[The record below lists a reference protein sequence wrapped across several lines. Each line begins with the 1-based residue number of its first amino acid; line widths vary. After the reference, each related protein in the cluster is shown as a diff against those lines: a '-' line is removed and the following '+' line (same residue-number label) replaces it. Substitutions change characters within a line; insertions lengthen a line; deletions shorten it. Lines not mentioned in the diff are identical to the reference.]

1 MPRAKVNGVEI
12 AYEVQGDGYP
22 LVLAHGYTAS
32 QELWADQRDAFS
44 RRYRLVTYDCR
55 GHGQSEAP
63 ADPSQY
69 SLDIFVEDQR
79 ALMDYLGIGEAH
91 VGGLSM
97 GGMIA
102 MRFALKYQGMV
113 RALLLLDTA
122 AELSGSA
129 LSQWRGITEMAE
141 RLVRSEGVAATV
153 RRVWEARRQLG
164 FETPDP
170 TPGVVRHLEG
180 LERMSADGFLGA
192 GRAIREQESV
202 LERLGEV
209 TAPTLILVGDQDPL
223 LAPSRAMQERLP
235 GSRFVLIKGSTHGT
249 CVWRPD
255 AFEKG
260 VLDFLAAVDDGRPVA
275 GEFEL

>member
-1 MPRAKVNGVEI
+1 MPKARLNGVEI
-12 AYEVQGDGYP
+12 AYEVRGQGYP
-22 LVLAHGYTAS
+22 LVLAHGYTATK
-32 QELWADQRDAFS
+32 EMWADQRDAFS
-44 RRYRLVTYDCR
+44 HRYRLVTYDCR

-102 MRFALKYQGMV
+102 MRFALKYPAMV

-223 LAPSRAMQERLP
+223 LAPSRAMRERLP

-249 CVWRPD
+249 CVWGPD